1 MPKRGRALGKR
12 DKPVKSH
19 SRDRRERDFRPTILA
34 NATDERDC
42 KERACKERASAGARG
57 EIMGKKYYRGQ
68 TYRYRFFR

>member
-34 NATDERDC
+34 NVTDERD
-42 KERACKERASAGARG
+42 CKERASAGARG

>member
-34 NATDERDC
+34 TATDER
-42 KERACKERASAGARG
+42 A
-57 EIMGKKYYRGQ
+57 
-68 TYRYRFFR
+68 

>member
-12 DKPVKSH
+12 DKSVKSH
-19 SRDRRERDFRPTILA
+19 SRNRRERDFPPTG
-34 NATDERDC
+34 ER
-42 KERACKERASAGARG
+42 RCKERASAGARG